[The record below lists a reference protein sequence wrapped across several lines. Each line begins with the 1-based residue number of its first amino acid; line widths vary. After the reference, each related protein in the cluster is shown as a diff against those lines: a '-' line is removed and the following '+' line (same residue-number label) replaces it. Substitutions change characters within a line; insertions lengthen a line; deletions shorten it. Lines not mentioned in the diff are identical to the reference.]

1 MAERLYLFIRLYY
14 LKYKYKYKDK
24 NMNLR
29 NTLLNPTIQEKH
41 QESQLEASDSDPS
54 QLKTSDL
61 LISLIIPV
69 YNEENSIKDVI
80 ERIPNHRNYEI
91 ILIDDGSTDKS
102 VLKIKEIEKDN
113 IILLQHQKN
122 LGYGAALTT
131 GFKNATGNIIV
142 TLDSDGQ
149 HKPEEIEKMIKPI
162 LQNKADLVIGSRN
175 LGDCDYRVPLCT
187 RIGEYCVKTFILAL
201 FRQRVGNNQSG
212 YRCFRKETLNVL
224 NDNLFVGMGFTT
236 EFLLE
241 CALNNLKILEIP
253 ISINPREYG
262 TSYVNLVNI
271 FKSILNCIAIYYLK
285 RSKLKINTSFVK
297 NSINTILKLLYR
309 IKNPCQ

>member
-1 MAERLYLFIRLYY
+1 M
-14 LKYKYKYKDK
+14 
-24 NMNLR
+24 NVNLR
-29 NTLLNPTIQEKH
+29 NTLLNQSTQEKY
-41 QESQLEASDSDPS
+41 QESQFEDSDSYSS
-54 QLKTSDL
+54 QLSNSDL
-61 LISLIIPV
+61 LISVIIPV
-69 YNEENSIKDVI
+69 YNEEYSIKSVI
-80 ERIPNHRNYEI
+80 ERIPNHLKYEI
-91 ILIDDGSTDKS
+91 ILVDDGSTDRS

-113 IILLQHQKN
+113 IKILQHQQN
-122 LGYGAALTT
+122 LGYGAALIT

-162 LQNKADLVIGSRN
+162 LQDKADLVIGSRY
-175 LGDCDYRVPLCT
+175 LGDCDYKVPLYT
-187 RIGEYCVKTFILAL
+187 RIGEYCVKICILGL

-212 YRCFRKETLNVL
+212 YRCFRKEILNVL
-224 NDNLFVGMGFTT
+224 NDNLFVRMGFTT

-253 ISINPREYG
+253 ISINQREHG
-262 TSYVNLVNI
+262 TSNINLANI
-271 FKSILNCIAIYYLK
+271 FKSILNCIAIYFLK

>member
-1 MAERLYLFIRLYY
+1 
-14 LKYKYKYKDK
+14 
-24 NMNLR
+24 MNLR

-41 QESQLEASDSDPS
+41 QESQLEASNSDPS

-61 LISLIIPV
+61 LISVIIPV

-113 IILLQHQKN
+113 ITILQHQKN
-122 LGYGAALTT
+122 LGYGAALIT

-162 LQNKADLVIGSRN
+162 LQNKADLVIGSRY
-175 LGDCDYRVPLCT
+175 LGDCDYKVPLYT
-187 RIGEYCVKTFILAL
+187 RIGEYCVKICILTL

-212 YRCFRKETLNVL
+212 YRCFRKEILNVL
-224 NDNLFVGMGFTT
+224 NDNLFVGMGFST

-241 CALNNLKILEIP
+241 CALNDLKILEIP
-253 ISINPREYG
+253 ISINSREHG
-262 TSYVNLVNI
+262 TSYVNLVEI
-271 FKSILNCIAIYYLK
+271 FKSILNCIAIYFLK
-285 RSKLKINTSFVK
+285 RFKLKINTSFVK
-297 NSINTILKLLYR
+297 YSINTILKLLYK
-309 IKNPCQ
+309 IGNPHQ